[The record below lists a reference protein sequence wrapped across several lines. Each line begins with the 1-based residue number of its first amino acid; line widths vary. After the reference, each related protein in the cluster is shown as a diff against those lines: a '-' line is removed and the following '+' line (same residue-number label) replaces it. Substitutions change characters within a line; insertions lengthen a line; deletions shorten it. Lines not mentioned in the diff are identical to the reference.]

1 MAETSPAM
9 LLKREQKQCCACG
22 GGDVRKGKETS
33 RMFWLFVSKLQLRE
47 LGSEVK
53 KAPQKTNSSTS
64 SALLTW
70 KTTDR

>member
-1 MAETSPAM
+1 MVETLPAT
-9 LLKREQKQCCACG
+9 LLKCEQKLYCVCG
-22 GGDVRKGKETS
+22 GGNVTL